1 MKRTFNI
8 ECKNLVGEEV
18 ELYGFIS
25 EIRDHGKLIFFDL
38 KDRTGIVQTVISK
51 DNKFFSLARGKNLFS

>member
-1 MKRTFNI
+1 MKKIFNI
-8 ECKNLVGEEV
+8 ECKNLVGQRV

-38 KDRTGIVQTVISK
+38 KDRKWHCANSY
-51 DNKFFSLARGKNLFS
+51 FSRK